1 MMSYHLIA
9 YFAVFLPATI
19 LVYQIVPQ
27 RFRFIVLLAADCVFF
42 WLISGKLIVYL
53 IAATFIT
60 YGIGRWLD
68 SPKVSEGADA
78 KTVIKRKRRILALGI
93 AVNLAVL
100 VVLKYTNFI
109 CGNVAELLG
118 KFGWQGGFKPIRFM
132 VPIGISFYTLQII
145 SYLTDVYRGKQK
157 AETNPAKIAL
167 YLSFFPQIMEGPI
180 ARYHETADDLYAGR
194 GIQFKNLKFGYQRI
208 LWGLFK
214 KIVIAD
220 RLYYSVSYIFESY
233 PRLDGS
239 IALMGAI
246 AYTGQLYMEFS
257 GCMDIIIGSGEIFGI
272 NLPENFRQPFAAKSA
287 SEFWR
292 RWHITLGTFFK
303 DYIFYTVSLAKPVKK
318 FAKKVKE
325 KCGRNVSKFVAP
337 TAALFCV
344 WICNGLWHGANWTF
358 IFYGVYYLV
367 IIFIENITEEPVAK
381 LTDKLRINR
390 QSRIYKAFQSVK
402 LFVIV
407 IMGEMFFRSETLA
420 DGFAM
425 LKRIF
430 TDFHISELFGNI
442 FNLKLDEYELIIAL
456 VGLLIVLAVGILH
469 EKGISIRE
477 KISGWRIPARWGF
490 WYAAIMLVLFFGAYG
505 SGYTIVDLIYAGY

>member
-1 MMSYHLIA
+1 MSYHLIA
-9 YFAVFLPATI
+9 YFAVFLPAVI
-19 LVYQIVPQ
+19 LVYQLVPQ
-27 RFRFIVLLAADCVFF
+27 RFRFAVLLAADCIFF

-53 IAATFIT
+53 IAAVFAT

-78 KTVIKRKRRILALGI
+78 KTVLKRKRRILALGVV
-93 AVNLAVL
+93 ANLCLLA
-100 VVLKYTNFI
+100 VLKYTNFV
-109 CGNVAELLG
+109 CGNAAWLLG
-118 KFGWQGGFKPIRFM
+118 KFGGQVSFKPIRFM

-145 SYLTDVYRGKQK
+145 SYLTDVYRGKQR

-194 GIQFKNLKFGYQRI
+194 GIRFENLKFGYQRI
-208 LWGLFK
+208 VWGLFK
-214 KIVIAD
+214 KIVVAD
-220 RLYYSVSYIFESY
+220 RLYYCVGYIFENYQS
-233 PRLDGS
+233 LDGS

-246 AYTGQLYMEFS
+246 AYTGQLYTEFS

-303 DYIFYTVSLAKPVKK
+303 DYIFYPISLAKPVKK
-318 FAKKVKE
+318 FAKRVKE
-325 KCGRNVSKFVAP
+325 KFGRGVSKFAAP
-337 TAALFCV
+337 TAALGCV

-367 IIFIENITEEPVAK
+367 IIFIENITEEPMTRLA
-381 LTDKLRINR
+381 DKLRINR
-390 QSRIYKAFQSVK
+390 QSRVYRALQSVK

-407 IMGEMFFRSETLA
+407 IIGEMFFRSETLA
-420 DGFAM
+420 GGFAM
-425 LKRIF
+425 LKKIL
-430 TDFHISELFGNI
+430 TDFHISECFGNI

-456 VGLLIVLAVGILH
+456 VGLLAVLAVGILH
-469 EKGISIRE
+469 EKGIRIRE
-477 KISGWRIPARWGF
+477 RISAWRIPARWGF
-490 WYAAIMLVLFFGAYG
+490 WYAAILLVMFFGAYG
-505 SGYTIVDLIYAGY
+505 SGYTVVDLIYAGY

>member
-27 RFRFIVLLAADCVFF
+27 KYRFIVLLAADYLFF
-42 WLISGKLIVYL
+42 WLISQKLIAYL
-53 IAATFIT
+53 LAATLLA
-60 YGIGRWLD
+60 YGIGRWID
-68 SPKVSEGADA
+68 SPRVAAGADA
-78 KTVIKRKRRILALGI
+78 KTVIKRKRRILALG
-93 AVNLAVL
+93 VLLNLTVL

-109 CGNVAELLG
+109 CGNAAELLG
-118 KFGWQGGFKPIRFM
+118 AMGLKAEFKPVRFM

-157 AETNPAKIAL
+157 AETNFAKIAL

-180 ARYHETADDLYAGR
+180 ARYHETADALYAGN
-194 GIQFKNLKFGYQRI
+194 GIRFDHLKFGYQRI

-233 PRLDGS
+233 AKLDGS
-239 IALMGAI
+239 IALVGAV

-257 GCMDIIIGSGEIFGI
+257 GCMDIIIGSGEIFGVT
-272 NLPENFRQPFAAKSA
+272 LPENFRQPFAARSA

-344 WICNGLWHGANWTF
+344 WLCNGLWHGANWTF

-381 LTDKLRINR
+381 LTDRLHINR
-390 QSRIYKAFQSVK
+390 ESRIYKAFLSVK
-402 LFVIV
+402 LWVIV
-407 IMGEMFFRSETLA
+407 VIGELFFRSETLGDA
-420 DGFAM
+420 FAM
-425 LKRIF
+425 LGRIF
-430 TDFHISELFGNI
+430 TDFHISEYFRNI
-442 FNLKLDEYELIIAL
+442 FNLKLDEYELIVAL
-456 VGLLIVLAVGILH
+456 VGLLVVLAVGILH
-469 EKGISIRE
+469 EKGVKIRE
-477 KISGWRIPARWGF
+477 AVAGWRMPGRWAF
-490 WYAAIMLVLFFGAYG
+490 WYAVILVVLFFGAYG
-505 SGYTIVDLIYAGY
+505 SGYTMVDLIYAGY